1 MLLLGPLTTMRTV
14 SITESGVGL
23 GGISL
28 LEILITI
35 CVVGI
40 LAAVGLSAFDKIVP
54 ASKSTV
60 AHSIVEALNLGVGGY
75 GQFNGDGIRRVPA
88 DGDSAA
94 EELDVLRAL
103 QWDSDIEPDPGA
115 PYMRVD
121 YNPSISD
128 EIEDYRIVWNGHF
141 FELREPGIPGVGLKV
156 QFDASDCT
164 TPVAFPQGFVPL
176 SGY

>member
-1 MLLLGPLTTMRTV
+1 MRTV
-14 SITESGVGL
+14 SITESSAGL
-23 GGISL
+23 LGISL

-54 ASKSTV
+54 ASKATI
-60 AHSIVEALNLGVGGY
+60 AQSIVEALNVGVGEY

-94 EELDVLRAL
+94 EELDILRAL
-103 QWDSDIEPDPGA
+103 QWDSDTEPDPGA
-115 PYMRVD
+115 PYMRGD
-121 YNPSISD
+121 YDPTTSD

-141 FELREPGIPGVGLKV
+141 FELCEPGLPGVGLKV
-156 QFDASDCT
+156 QFDASDCG